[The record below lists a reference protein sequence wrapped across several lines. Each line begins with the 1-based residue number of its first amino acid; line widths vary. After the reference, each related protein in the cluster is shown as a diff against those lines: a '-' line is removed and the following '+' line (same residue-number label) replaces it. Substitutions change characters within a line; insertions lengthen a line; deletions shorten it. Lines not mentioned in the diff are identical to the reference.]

1 MEELVKVRVELGR
14 AGRQLQ
20 GRGAAAAWGAR
31 EREIERE
38 GGSRESGVG
47 RGRERKWLVGE
58 GAWGT

>member
-1 MEELVKVRVELGR
+1 MGGL
-14 AGRQLQ
+14 GRQLHW
-20 GRGAAAAWGAR
+20 RGVAAAWGAR

-58 GAWGT
+58 GAWGI